1 MLVIYETKLKKATFK
16 YIESELYSYRET
28 LKEINKLREQ
38 IINRADDD
46 ENIGGGKS
54 NIPQSP
60 TEQIATELVTHRTLQ
75 NLVKITDA
83 ISSTYESVEDEH
95 RSVIDLKYFKHPNL
109 YWDDVAYQL
118 SMHRN
123 TVFKYRREFIILVAN
138 KLGLR

>member
-1 MLVIYETKLKKATFK
+1 MIIHEIKLKTATFK
-16 YIESELYSYRET
+16 YIESELYSYKDT
-28 LKEINKLREQ
+28 LKEINRLRDE
-38 IINRADDD
+38 IINRPSQDD
-46 ENIGGGKS
+46 NSGGGKS
-54 NIPQSP
+54 NIPGSP
-60 TEQIATELVTHRTLQ
+60 TEEIATELLTHRTLQ

-83 ISSTYESVEDEH
+83 ISDTYKIVSDEH
-95 RSVIDLKYFKHPNL
+95 RSIIDLKYFKQPSL

>member
-1 MLVIYETKLKKATFK
+1 MIIHETKLKTATFK
-16 YIESELYSYRET
+16 YIESELYSYEDT
-28 LKEINKLREQ
+28 LTEINKLRDE
-38 IINRADDD
+38 IINRSSKDD
-46 ENIGGGKS
+46 NSGGGKS
-54 NIPQSP
+54 NIPGSP
-60 TEQIATELVTHRTLQ
+60 TEEVATELLTHRTLQ

-83 ISSTYESVEDEH
+83 ISDTYKVVSDEH
-95 RSVIDLKYFKHPNL
+95 RSIIDLKYFKQPSL